1 MQYRNDRHD
10 NKISRL
16 GYGCMRF
23 TKKGRAI
30 DMEKAEAE
38 IMHGIDLGI
47 NYFDTAYSYGG
58 SEVALGKILEKNG
71 VRDKVYIA
79 TKLPQYLVKSE
90 GAIDRYFYEELS
102 RLRTD
107 HIDYY
112 LMHMLADIAAWDKLK
127 RLGIEE
133 WIADKKASGAI
144 RNVGFSFHGSTDM
157 FIEILNAYDWDFCQI
172 QYNYIDEDT
181 QAGRKGLMAAAHR
194 GIPVVIMEPLRG
206 GKLVDLL
213 PQGAKDRIAAD
224 GNHWSPAEL
233 AFRWLY
239 DQPEVTCVLSGMNS
253 LEMVEENCRVADAA
267 VPGHFGEGERLL
279 IENVRR
285 EINSNI
291 KVPCTGCNYC
301 MPCPQGIDIPATFS
315 CYNHMFTEKRST
327 GLFEYFQMFCFR
339 KDLKQANACINCGA
353 CIRRCPQH
361 IEIPHELK
369 KADKALRPWYVR
381 LAMGLMRIFKF
392 W

>member
-1 MQYRNDRHD
+1 
-10 NKISRL
+10 
-16 GYGCMRF
+16 MRF

-90 GAIDRYFYEELS
+90 GAIDRYFNEELS

-285 EINSNI
+285 EINSSI

-327 GLFEYFQMFCFR
+327 GLFEYFQMFGFR